1 MALGR
6 TYTVNSGYVTVT
18 TTSSTPILAC
28 VTSSTAICDIECIR
42 VGIYSG
48 SGISYPSNGTVLCS
62 LQRIVT
68 PGTATGTVSPY
79 PHNQADIAAN
89 TVWSTGGWQTTP
101 VPQATPVILWSQSI
115 PFTAG
120 ANWAEWVTPGAEWR
134 VSGTGSTTGAAYVAL
149 FVACST
155 AGSGTEFTGEIVFS
169 E

>member
-6 TYTVNSGYVTVT
+6 TYTVNSGAIAVAT
-18 TTSSTPILAC
+18 TTATPILAC

-42 VGIYSG
+42 IGIYSG
-48 SGISYPSNGTVLCS
+48 SGVSFPSNGTVLCS
-62 LQRIVT
+62 LQRIAT

-101 VPQATPVILWSQSI
+101 VGGSTILWSQSI

-134 VSGTGSTTGAAYVAL
+134 VSGTGSATGAAYVAL
-149 FVACST
+149 FVACSSAGT
-155 AGSGTEFTGEIVFS
+155 ATDFVGEIVFS